1 MYILVDVTK
10 ILVTLMIEHFAEN
23 FADVTPKFSEKSVD
37 HCRDLS
43 NFAKMFRIQESGNA
57 TRNSGDFG

>member
-1 MYILVDVTK
+1 MYMLVDATK
-10 ILVTLMIEHFAEN
+10 IIVTLMIEHVAEN
-23 FADVTPKFSEKSVD
+23 FVDVTPKISEKSVD

-43 NFAKMFRIQESGNA
+43 NFAIMFRIQESGNA